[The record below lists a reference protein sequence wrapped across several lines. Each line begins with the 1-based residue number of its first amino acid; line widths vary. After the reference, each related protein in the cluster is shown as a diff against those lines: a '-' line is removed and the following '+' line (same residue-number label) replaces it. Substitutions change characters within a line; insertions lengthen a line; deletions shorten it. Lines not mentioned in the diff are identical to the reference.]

1 MGQMVWFLFGLGLGL
16 ALDWMLVKVMLKSLK
31 ERVKALELARSS
43 GMDLPQQNL
52 SYWRIEGPKLQQK
65 VLDLEQELVRSE
77 VQDLILQSALD
88 SVQVKESELKQK
100 VLNLEME
107 LESIRSKTLWKQ
119 D

>member
-16 ALDWMLVKVMLKSLK
+16 ALDWVLVKVMLKSLK
-31 ERVKALELARSS
+31 ERVKVLELAQGLDST
-43 GMDLPQQNL
+43 
-52 SYWRIEGPKLQQK
+52 QK
-65 VLDLEQELVRSE
+65 MGRVLMLEQELARAE

-88 SVQVKESELKQK
+88 SVQAQESKLKQK
-100 VLNLEME
+100 VLDLEME